1 MEQENDF
8 IEREVKKIILF
19 LRNLFAKISGVTI
32 NEEKTFVNTLD
43 IELKEKLAVGF
54 YELLNLEKKEL
65 EIKIKDIDVLILD
78 ELIKV
83 FHEIYKNEKIV
94 IDRTR
99 LKNVLLIIIHTVDDR
114 SRTFSFERQEIKN
127 ILK

>member
-1 MEQENDF
+1 M
-8 IEREVKKIILF
+8 
-19 LRNLFAKISGVTI
+19 RNLFAKISGVTI